1 MLKIQDVTFAYKKN
15 NPVLDRFT
23 LEINEGGIYGLL
35 GKNGTGK
42 STLLYLISGLLR
54 PCSGKVSIDGV
65 ESFKRVPSTLE
76 EIFIYELGGAEHEIR
91 NILL

>member
-42 STLLYLISGLLR
+42 
-54 PCSGKVSIDGV
+54 
-65 ESFKRVPSTLE
+65 
-76 EIFIYELGGAEHEIR
+76 
-91 NILL
+91 